1 MGRKITIKELAR
13 ELRKNPTK
21 SEKILWEY
29 LRKRR
34 FKGLRFLRQ
43 YPIIHEE
50 RYGEL
55 FFYIADFY
63 CSEVKLVL
71 ELDGKVHDYQKE
83 SDFNRDFVM
92 RRMGLKVLRI
102 KNEELGNIEAVLEK
116 IRVVTDIG

>member
-1 MGRKITIKELAR
+1 MGRKSTITELAR
-13 ELRKNPTK
+13 ELRKNSTK

-34 FKGLRFLRQ
+34 FEGLRFLRQ

-50 RYGEL
+50 RDREL

-63 CSEVKLVL
+63 CSEVKMVL
-71 ELDGKVHDYQKE
+71 EIDGKIHDYQKE

-102 KNEELGNIEAVLEK
+102 KNEELYNIDAVLNK
-116 IRVVTDIG
+116 IRAVVEIG